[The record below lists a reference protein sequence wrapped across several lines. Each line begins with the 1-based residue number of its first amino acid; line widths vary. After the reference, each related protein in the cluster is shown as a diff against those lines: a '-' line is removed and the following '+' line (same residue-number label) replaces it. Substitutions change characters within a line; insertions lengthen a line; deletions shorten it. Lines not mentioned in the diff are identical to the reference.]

1 MQFIGISALE
11 DRLQE
16 DLCSTLESLRR
27 AGIKVWMVTGDKME
41 TAESVSLSSGMRP
54 HGCEVL
60 RLSQIEDRF
69 EMDRILEEVQDHENM
84 CMLIDG
90 RSLATALLPGVANN
104 FFRVAMKMQNVVC
117 CRCSPAQKGKLVEDL
132 RKFNKQP
139 KDRIAAIG
147 DGGND
152 VGMIQNSDI
161 GIGLEGKEGKQAALA
176 ADFSL

>member
-1 MQFIGISALE
+1 
-11 DRLQE
+11 
-16 DLCSTLESLRR
+16 
-27 AGIKVWMVTGDKME
+27 
-41 TAESVSLSSGMRP
+41 
-54 HGCEVL
+54 
-60 RLSQIEDRF
+60 
-69 EMDRILEEVQDHENM
+69 
-84 CMLIDG
+84 
-90 RSLATALLPGVANN
+90 
-104 FFRVAMKMQNVVC
+104 MQNVVC